1 MSELSTYHTKSW
13 KSAKPQLS
21 ILIPFFRDNPCALLK
36 SLEGLGT
43 VSGIEVLAYDDGT
56 GDNELTAEISRS
68 IKDCALPICI
78 ISNPVNQGRS
88 AARNALQD
96 AARADW
102 VLFLDADMRPV
113 KPSFLQDYLALIQQD
128 IADVIFG
135 GFEVEKITADKDRD
149 LHRAFSETS
158 DCLTLQERQAKG
170 PQFVATSNLCVRKS
184 VMIDEPFDSGFEG
197 WGWEDS
203 EWAARI
209 AKTHRLIHVDNPALH
224 LGLET
229 TDTLLRRFK
238 TSGHNYVRFTQ
249 KHPELAQSLT
259 LYRVAKKLS
268 VMPGHNL
275 TRPILRALV
284 KGTFL
289 PVSLRLSALK
299 LWRAS
304 WYADALRKGT
314 KAPEKATA

>member
-1 MSELSTYHTKSW
+1 MSALKTYRTKSW
-13 KSAKPQLS
+13 AKAKPQLS
-21 ILIPFFRDNPCALLK
+21 VLIPFFRDNPCALLK
-36 SLEGLGT
+36 SLDALKVQG
-43 VSGIEVLAYDDGT
+43 GIEVLAYDDGT
-56 GDNELTAEISRS
+56 ANDALTTEISQS
-68 IKDCALPICI
+68 IKEYSLPICI

-88 AARNALQD
+88 AARNALQN

-113 KPSFLQDYLALIQQD
+113 KPSFLRDYLELIDQD

-135 GFEVEKITADKDRD
+135 GFEVETIAADKDRD

-184 VMIDEPFDSGFEG
+184 VMMAEPFDSGFEG

-209 AKTHRLIHVDNPALH
+209 AKTHRLVHVDNPALH

-249 KHPELAQSLT
+249 KHPELAKSLT

-268 VMPGHNL
+268 VMPGHSL
-275 TRPILRALV
+275 IRPILKALV

-304 WYADALRKGT
+304 WYADALRNT
-314 KAPEKATA
+314 SQDLQKALA